1 MISVV
6 IPAYNA
12 AKLLPECLRALQ
24 AQTVPRDQFEVI
36 VADDGST
43 DETARIAAALGARV
57 VGGTHGGP
65 SMARNRGVAAAR
77 GEIILF
83 TDSDCSP
90 LPDWI
95 EQMVAPIADG
105 VDGVK
110 GAYRNRQTGLLPRFV
125 QAEFE
130 EKYER
135 LAQASQIDFVD
146 TYAAAYRREVLER
159 YGGFDPTF
167 ALPSVE
173 DIDLSF
179 RLARQGCR
187 FVFAPSA
194 RVYHRHADTLRSYLR
209 RKYRYGVHR
218 VQVYR
223 RYPDKVIGDSYT
235 PRVMLV
241 QIGLAGLIVVAA
253 AASVLTPAATSWL
266 AASLIA
272 FGLTTVPFALRSA
285 RRDLG
290 VAIASPALLLA
301 RSLAQG
307 CGLVVGAGLG
317 LRSWVWEHLIHRP
330 RTASC

>member
-6 IPAYNA
+6 IPAFNA
-12 AKLLPECLRALQ
+12 AELLPECLRALRE
-24 AQTVPRDQFEVI
+24 QTVPRDQFEVI

-43 DETARIAAALGARV
+43 DETVRIAAALGARV
-57 VGGTHGGP
+57 VVGTHGGP
-65 SMARNRGVAAAR
+65 SIARNRGVAASR

-95 EQMVAPIADG
+95 EQMVAPIANG

-110 GAYRNRQTGLLPRFV
+110 GAYCNRQTGLLPRFV

-159 YGGFDPTF
+159 YGGFDPT
-167 ALPSVE
+167 LPSAE
-173 DIDLSF
+173 DVDLSF

-241 QIGLAGLIVVAA
+241 QIGLAGLIVVTA

-266 AASLIA
+266 AASVSA
-272 FGLTTVPFALRSA
+272 FGLTTVPFALHSA
-285 RRDLG
+285 RRDPG

-307 CGLVVGAGLG
+307 GGLVVGAGLE
-317 LRSWVWEHLIHRP
+317 LRSWVREHLIRHP
-330 RTASC
+330 RTANC